1 MHMTAATIANRVT
14 GTRHDAA
21 GLERMVKQ
29 LRFVQTMT

>member
-1 MHMTAATIANRVT
+1 MTVATIG